1 MALMG
6 GLLTV
11 TAFFLWGVRVA
22 AGQREALEALD
33 AMLSLLR
40 ELSARLSH
48 RREGLKGIF
57 AAYRHPLLESYGFL
71 PLLRE
76 HDGRE
81 YPALWEAA
89 LERLPLPSEALP
101 HLQALGSS
109 LGRLPFGAQ
118 TEQLPFGVQTEQLSL
133 CITLL
138 EGVQKS
144 LKTGA
149 FQKRKSTVAL
159 WTLGGLLVALLLL

>member
-22 AGQREALEALD
+22 AGQRESLEALD

-40 ELSARLSH
+40 DLSARLSH
-48 RREGLKGIF
+48 RKEGLKGIF

-118 TEQLPFGVQTEQLSL
+118 TEQLSL

>member
-1 MALMG
+1 M
-6 GLLTV
+6 
-11 TAFFLWGVRVA
+11 
-22 AGQREALEALD
+22 
-33 AMLSLLR
+33 
-40 ELSARLSH
+40 
-48 RREGLKGIF
+48 
-57 AAYRHPLLESYGFL
+57 LESYGFL

-118 TEQLPFGVQTEQLSL
+118 TEQLSL

>member
-1 MALMG
+1 MALVG

-11 TAFFLWGVRVA
+11 AAFFLLGA
-22 AGQREALEALD
+22 HQAGKQKTSLEALEAILR
-33 AMLSLLR
+33 LLR

-57 AAYRHPLLESYGFL
+57 AAYRDPLLEAWGFL
-71 PLLRE
+71 PLLRD

-81 YPALWEAA
+81 YPALWETA
-89 LERLPLPSEALP
+89 LETLPLPPEALP
-101 HLQALGSS
+101 PLRNFGTT
-109 LGRLPFGAQ
+109 LGRVSLSAQ
-118 TEQLPFGVQTEQLSL
+118 TEQLAL

-138 EGVQKS
+138 EGAQRE
-144 LKTGA
+144 LRAGA

-159 WTLGGLLVALLLL
+159 WTLGGLLIALLLI